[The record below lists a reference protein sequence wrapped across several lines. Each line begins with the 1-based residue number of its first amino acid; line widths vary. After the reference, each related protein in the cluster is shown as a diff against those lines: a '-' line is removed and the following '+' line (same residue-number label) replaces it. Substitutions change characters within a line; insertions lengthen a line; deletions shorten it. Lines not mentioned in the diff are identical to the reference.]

1 MKPDFIRIVD
11 ELFIK
16 YNKENEEYISSLE
29 HALSLC
35 ISIILN
41 DDKQHLEL
49 LKYVDCDCDFQS
61 DETDDGFTIDFSYR
75 QSSDNAS
82 VRILEMLEEKSST
95 IQELNDIRSILVK
108 YQK

>member
-1 MKPDFIRIVD
+1 MKPDFIRMVD
-11 ELFIK
+11 ELFTE

-35 ISIILN
+35 ISIIKNN
-41 DDKQHLEL
+41 DNQYSDL
-49 LKYVDCDCDFQS
+49 LRYVDCDFQS
-61 DETDDGFTIDFSYR
+61 EETDDGFTIDFSYR

-82 VRILEMLEEKSST
+82 IRILEVLEETSST
-95 IQELNDIRSILVK
+95 VQELNQIREILAK